1 MLNKSTS
8 TGGVET
14 AASVELRGRS
24 LIGFASGS
32 NRGKQFRAVNPADR
46 SELAPTYYSATAEE
60 LDNAAQLAAD
70 AFPVYSRVPANRR
83 AAFLRT
89 IADRIEAL
97 GEQVV
102 ARMVQESGLPIGRAK
117 SELLRTSGQLRLFA
131 DVIEEGSWVNARIDP
146 ALPDCQPPRPDIRS
160 MLRPL
165 GSVAVFCA
173 SNFPLAFSVA
183 GGDTASALAAGNPVV
198 VKAHPAHPGTA
209 ELIGVALRASVRQHG
224 FPNGVFSL
232 LFDAGIEIGTALVQ
246 HPAVKAVGFTG
257 SRAGG
262 LALMKAATSRP
273 EPIPFYAEMSSTN
286 PVFVL
291 PGAMKERGEQIASGL
306 HASMTLGAGQFCT
319 KPGIVLL
326 NDGVAAQ
333 TFTSKLSELVA
344 TSHEFT
350 LLTSGIQSAY
360 QRGSAERSRSGH
372 ARKIAEGN
380 TSGEAGF
387 RVPVLA
393 YEAEADDFLT
403 DQSLSQ
409 ELFGP
414 ATLVVKYSTRE
425 QMLHI
430 ARNLEGHLTATIH
443 GTEQDLAKNS
453 DLVEILER
461 KVGRLVFNGFP
472 TGVEVSHAMIHGGP
486 FPATSDGRSTSV
498 GSMAILRFTRP
509 VCFQGFPNEA
519 LPAELQDSNPLE
531 IWRMIDG
538 KLTRER
544 I

>member
-1 MLNKSTS
+1 MLNKSMS
-8 TGGVET
+8 TGGVEA

-32 NRGKQFRAVNPADR
+32 NRGKQFRAVSPADR

-60 LDNAAQLAAD
+60 LDNAAQLAGD
-70 AFPVYSRVPANRR
+70 AFPIYSRVPANRR

-131 DVIEEGSWVNARIDP
+131 GVIEEGSWVNARIDP
-146 ALPDCQPPRPDIRS
+146 ALPDRQPPRPDIRS

-165 GSVAVFCA
+165 GPVAVFCA

-209 ELIGVALRASVRQHG
+209 ELIGVALRDSVRQHG

-232 LFDAGIEIGTALVQ
+232 LFDAGIEVGTALVQ

-257 SRAGG
+257 SRSGG

-291 PGAMKERGEQIASGL
+291 PGAMKEHGEQIASGL

-326 NDGVAAQ
+326 NDDVAAQ

-344 TSHEFT
+344 ASHEFT

-380 TSGEAGF
+380 TSGQAGF

-393 YEAEADDFLT
+393 YEAKADDFLT
-403 DQSLSQ
+403 DHSLSQ

-414 ATLVVKYSTRE
+414 STLV
-425 QMLHI
+425 QMHQI

-453 DLVEILER
+453 DLVEILEQ

-472 TGVEVSHAMIHGGP
+472 TGVEVSHAVIHGGP
-486 FPATSDGRSTSV
+486 FPATWDGRSTSV